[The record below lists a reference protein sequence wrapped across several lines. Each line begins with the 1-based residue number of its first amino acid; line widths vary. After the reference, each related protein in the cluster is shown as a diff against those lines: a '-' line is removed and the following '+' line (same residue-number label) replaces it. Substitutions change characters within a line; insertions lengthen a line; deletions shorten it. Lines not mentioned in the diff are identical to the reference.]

1 MKGLIYLYQRTIT
14 NRVKKALKRPVTY
27 IMAVFILLYVLLICN
42 SLNMMVEDGNFGS
55 AENFV
60 TILSILVFV
69 LIPSN
74 LVSYAKRKGL
84 LFRPS
89 EVHFVFSSPVSPNKV
104 WVMACVFL
112 FKAKYLL
119 FTSCFKI
126 SARVA
131 LVPIPLP
138 LIWAPS
144 SASSMSCPAFSMA
157 RRMEPEL

>member
-42 SLNMMVEDGNFGS
+42 SLNMMVAEGDFGS

-89 EVHFVFSSPVSPNKV
+89 EVHFVFSSPVSPKKV
-104 WVMACVFL
+104 LMFAGVKSFSMNILIGIAVDTENVVHFYNGVL
-112 FKAKYLL
+112 LSYLK
-119 FTSCFKI
+119 SDM
-126 SARVA
+126 
-131 LVPIPLP
+131 
-138 LIWAPS
+138 
-144 SASSMSCPAFSMA
+144 SASVLFC
-157 RRMEPEL
+157 